1 MMSMRHDER
10 IGRRSTGMTAAA
22 LAGLRVV
29 LTALAGLVLVL
40 SALVLGVVIGTLV
53 LLWKFLGGRR
63 GRMAHFDWRS
73 GRARSRTGTTQ
84 GDVIDVEVREVTMR
98 ETHRS

>member
-22 LAGLRVV
+22 LAGLRV

-40 SALVLGVVIGTLV
+40 SALVLGVVLGTGV
-53 LLWKFLGGRR
+53 LLWKLLGGRQPW
-63 GRMAHFDWRS
+63 MAHFDWRAA
-73 GRARSRTGTTQ
+73 RPRSRPGATQ
-84 GDVIDVEVREVTMR
+84 VDVIDVEVREVTMR